1 MWKVLY
7 FTIHTK
13 RLFSKAI
20 IWKVTGV
27 LDKVCTRHFI
37 FQCAPKREWRFEKGW
52 PDLSIRKLLTR
63 SNSYSFGHVQNEPR
77 PISNMNHD
85 LLTTPSRFVSECTW
99 DWKKWLLP
107 VWLKFLISGFPQA
120 KLKLILIVYWI
131 KLWLA
136 FRESRRWICLTWH

>member
-27 LDKVCTRHFI
+27 LDKVCTRQFI

-85 LLTTPSRFVSECTW
+85 LLTTQPVCFWVHLRLKKMVAACMIEISNFWLSSREAKIDIDC
-99 DWKKWLLP
+99 LLNY
-107 VWLKFLISGFPQA
+107 IMNC
-120 KLKLILIVYWI
+120 I
-131 KLWLA
+131 
-136 FRESRRWICLTWH
+136 